1 MKMRERVGLNL
12 QNLRRAR
19 GLSQEALA
27 LLANVDR
34 TYVGK
39 IENAKYSVSVDVL
52 EQLSEALDID
62 TVELFRPR

>member
-27 LLANVDR
+27 LMAEIDR

-39 IENAKYSVSVDVL
+39 IENGKYSVSVDVL
-52 EQLSEALDID
+52 EQLSKALDID
-62 TVELFRPR
+62 TIEFFRPR